1 MGDEW
6 YALGLRIFYKI
17 PYLEKDPPDGMYIIQ
32 GTDDVNLLPT
42 LIKETYYDILKLRLK
57 NIKL

>member
-1 MGDEW
+1 
-6 YALGLRIFYKI
+6 
-17 PYLEKDPPDGMYIIQ
+17 MYIIQ

-42 LIKETYYDILKLRLK
+42 LVKEIYYDILKLRIK

>member
-1 MGDEW
+1 
-6 YALGLRIFYKI
+6 
-17 PYLEKDPPDGMYIIQ
+17 MYIIQ